1 MSADQ
6 GESCVLFFLPLI
18 PFFIWLTITNKR
30 ITDLH
35 LEVHDVQ
42 TVSVKKAY
50 YIYERLLSVTYVLY
64 IVPSLYFC
72 PKSALGCYI
81 YIQSWK
87 NHLLFTAFICF
98 GGNFSGLSNR
108 STWSL
113 IFPTLFVSNCCHKLC
128 DVEWALRPERWRRSR
143 RRCKPWRWR
152 RTTWWT
158 AVTTVS
164 RSAGTIFW
172 FCWIQYST

>member
-1 MSADQ
+1 MYK
-6 GESCVLFFLPLI
+6 P
-18 PFFIWLTITNKR
+18 
-30 ITDLH
+30 
-35 LEVHDVQ
+35 
-42 TVSVKKAY
+42 VSVKKAY

-64 IVPSLYFC
+64 IVPSLYIC
-72 PKSALGCYI
+72 PKSAFGCYI

-98 GGNFSGLSNR
+98 GGHFSGHPNR

-164 RSAGTIFW
+164 RSAGIIFNS
-172 FCWIQYST
+172 FEFSIQHRVYVIDMYLAKKTWSVVLQLHKVRERRS